1 MKSMSDHSSNS
12 RQDKISKKTKT
23 SLSKWIRSKSIWM
36 THYCSACGA
45 IELPPV
51 VMSPLD
57 FERYGFMS
65 APSPR
70 QSDIIVVMGY
80 VPRKTLR
87 VLLRLYRQTPEPKYV
102 LVGCNCPATGG
113 LYWDSYATIKDISK
127 YMPVDVWVPG
137 CMPRADDWLKGFLEL
152 AKKVREG
159 KVPETPR
166 PLEKYPGELEDTI
179 LKELKARE
187 EIMKK
192 ERG

>member
-1 MKSMSDHSSNS
+1 MIDSMSTHNTGQKKQGRSKRPRLSNW
-12 RQDKISKKTKT
+12 T
-23 SLSKWIRSKSIWM
+23 RSKSIWM
-36 THYCSACGA
+36 VHYCSACGA

-57 FERYGFMS
+57 FERYGFMP

-70 QSDIIVVMGY
+70 QSDVLVIMGY

-87 VLLRLYRQTPEPKYV
+87 VLLRLYKQMPEPKYV
-102 LVGCNCPATGG
+102 LVGCNCPANGG
-113 LYWDSYATIKDISK
+113 LYWDSYATVKDVSK
-127 YMPVDVWVPG
+127 YLPVDVWVPG

-152 AKKVREG
+152 ARKVREG

-166 PLEKYPGELEDTI
+166 PIEEYPGQLEDMI
-179 LKELKARE
+179 LAELREREKKMKA
-187 EIMKK
+187 